1 MNVAT
6 QGLATHTKD
15 AQLQQ
20 EFYALQHVDVKP
32 ALKVA

>member
-1 MNVAT
+1 MTVAA
-6 QGLATHTKD
+6 QALATHTKD

-20 EFYALQHVDVKP
+20 EFNALQHVDVKP

>member
-1 MNVAT
+1 MTVAT
-6 QGLATHTKD
+6 QGLATHPKE

-20 EFYALQHVDVKP
+20 EFNALQQVAVHP